1 MSNLSDRIAPLF
13 APLRHATAPGLPGF
27 KAMARARLD
36 DMADEHIPPL
46 LPRLVIPMRDK
57 TEHLQAYNKHFE
69 QGQFLSR
76 QENWAE
82 LGQLIRTF
90 DKQRVM
96 TPGGIPVA
104 DVLAAG
110 ARSDA
115 VRAGVE
121 AVARIDE
128 VGARMPMNAL
138 QEVMEDNSEDHG
150 VALVVARAHVDMA
163 WAWSGYRRNGTI
175 TPVQKGAFHA
185 HFRAA
190 ARIIDRFDAFEL
202 DAPTLAATR
211 CALLAG
217 ERNPK
222 GRVADDYEDLID
234 LAPENPKH
242 MRRLGLHLLPEWFGS
257 YETLD
262 LQARRTTERTR
273 DLWGM
278 GAYCWVYLDALSVDD
293 RAFDGMDADL
303 FVQAMHDILVRRA
316 DQHTANLFAAFTGHM
331 LSGFSEPNSPR
342 ERIAACF
349 DWIVHDHLREV
360 HPLVWMVNAGT
371 LHPPA
376 QLAQDRE
383 KQKPGR
389 VCALSTL
396 AEHFAPEIRKGNR
409 VVFGETGVTITPCA

>member
-1 MSNLSDRIAPLF
+1 MPTLTNRIAPLF
-13 APLRHATAPGLPGF
+13 APLRQATTPGLPAL
-27 KAMARARLD
+27 KALARAKLD

-57 TEHLQAYNKHFE
+57 TEHMQAYNKHFE

-90 DKQRVM
+90 DKQRVT
-96 TPGGIPVA
+96 TPGSIPAA

-110 ARSDA
+110 ARSDV

-121 AVARIDE
+121 AVARMDE
-128 VGARMPMNAL
+128 AGARLPLNAL
-138 QEVMEDNSEDHG
+138 QEVLEENSEDHG
-150 VALVVARAHVDMA
+150 VALVIARAHIDIA
-163 WAWSGYRRNGTI
+163 WSWSGYHRSGAI

-190 ARIIDRFDAFEL
+190 RRIIDRFDAFEL

-217 ERNPK
+217 ERNPTA
-222 GRVADDYEDLID
+222 RVADDYEDLID

-242 MRRLGLHLLPEWFGS
+242 MRRFGLHLLPQWFGS
-257 YETLD
+257 YEQLD
-262 LQARRTTERTR
+262 TQARRTTERTR
-273 DLWGM
+273 DLWGV

-293 RAFDGMDADL
+293 GAFDHLDADL
-303 FVQAMHDILVRRA
+303 FVEGMHDILKRRP

-331 LSGFSEPNSPR
+331 VSGLCDPGSPR
-342 ERIAACF
+342 ERVSSCF

-360 HPLVWMVNAGT
+360 HPLIWMHAAGA

-376 QLAQDRE
+376 PLADDRD
-383 KQKPGR
+383 KQKQGR

-396 AEHFAPEIRKGNR
+396 AEHFALEIRNGNR
-409 VVFGETGVTITPCA
+409 VVFGETGITIAPCV